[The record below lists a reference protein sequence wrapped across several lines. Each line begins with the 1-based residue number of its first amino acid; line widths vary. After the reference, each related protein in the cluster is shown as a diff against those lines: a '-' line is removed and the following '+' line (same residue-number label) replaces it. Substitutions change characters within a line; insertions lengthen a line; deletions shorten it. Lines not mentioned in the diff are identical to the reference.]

1 MTEGVFTSDGER
13 ASRAPPPLR
22 GPTPIAR
29 RRRGG
34 DDPLDRLLS
43 KDRSRPIADVCKV
56 RSQAEPVKALQM
68 MDGADNAKSSLF
80 QAANE
85 VFADILTDGADIALI
100 DIECPMGRLNPA
112 ACFEPSCRTG

>member
-1 MTEGVFTSDGER
+1 
-13 ASRAPPPLR
+13 
-22 GPTPIAR
+22 
-29 RRRGG
+29 
-34 DDPLDRLLS
+34 
-43 KDRSRPIADVCKV
+43 
-56 RSQAEPVKALQM
+56 M

-85 VFADILTDGADIALI
+85 VFADIFTDGADIALI